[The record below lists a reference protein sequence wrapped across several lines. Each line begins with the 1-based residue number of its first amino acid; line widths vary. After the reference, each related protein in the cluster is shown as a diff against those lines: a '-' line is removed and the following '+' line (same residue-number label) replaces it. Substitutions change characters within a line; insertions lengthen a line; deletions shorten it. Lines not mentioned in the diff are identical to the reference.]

1 MKRHNARIIGVM
13 TIFNLDMNNEL
24 NIDEVSD
31 QVVVKELFFTK
42 MDEIKDLVLDDEY
55 SVEID
60 QSFLNDLLNFV
71 VENYLHIYKI
81 ISSSLQ
87 NWTIDRI
94 SYVDRAIMICACA
107 EMMMGLV
114 PKGVIINEY
123 LDITREYSM
132 TVDEKQVKFNNR
144 VLENIGNNVYEQ

>member
-1 MKRHNARIIGVM
+1 MYIGLSEDIEKRWY
-13 TIFNLDMNNEL
+13 D
-24 NIDEVSD
+24 
-31 QVVVKELFFTK
+31 
-42 MDEIKDLVLDDEY
+42 
-55 SVEID
+55 
-60 QSFLNDLLNFV
+60 
-71 VENYLHIYKI
+71 HIH
-81 ISSSLQ
+81 SRSLK
-87 NWTIDRI
+87 N

>member
-1 MKRHNARIIGVM
+1 MMKRHNARIIGVM

-31 QVVVKELFFTK
+31 QVAVKELFFTK

-87 NWTIDRI
+87 NWTIERI

-107 EMMMGLV
+107 EMMMG
-114 PKGVIINEY
+114 
-123 LDITREYSM
+123 
-132 TVDEKQVKFNNR
+132 
-144 VLENIGNNVYEQ
+144 